1 MGKIGQGIQAG
12 IGILVLAGGVG
23 AFYVWNHNPTFKQRL
38 LQDIGVAS
46 KPAPQPPAN
55 APVGFIAA
63 RTAFVLPYHL
73 GYLPAPELA
82 LAKSDPAYAAGL
94 ANLGDW
100 YRFVEA
106 PVMAGGQPQTH
117 WEYIAGLP
125 RNAGLAAMKAY
136 LVGFP
141 PTGLA
146 AVRDQVMT
154 TRIAI
159 RDFTLHGLSQNAGNT
174 TAYGIGAVIP
184 EYVAPSEVEIA
195 AAPVGMANMGGV
207 HQPVICVPS
216 PLAYLQ
222 NGHVFNP
229 WELPR
234 ITAGPSTMFGYA
246 TSGDHLIQGVIS
258 CAGFA

>member
-23 AFYVWNHNPTFKQRL
+23 AFYVFNHDPALKQRL
-38 LQDIGVAS
+38 LQDVGAED

-55 APVGFIAA
+55 APVGFNAA
-63 RTAFVLPYHL
+63 RTAFVLPHKL

-100 YRFVEA
+100 YRFVAA
-106 PVMAGGQPQTH
+106 PVMAGGPSRTR

-125 RNAGLAAMKAY
+125 RNAGLAAMKAG

-141 PTGLA
+141 PTGIA
-146 AVRDQVMT
+146 AIRAQVMT
-154 TRIAI
+154 TQVSI
-159 RDFTLHGLSQNAGNT
+159 RDFTLHVLSQNAGNT
-174 TAYGIGAVIP
+174 TGYGVGAVIP
-184 EYVAPSEVEIA
+184 EYVVPTGVEIA
-195 AAPVGMANMGGV
+195 AAPVGMASMGGV
-207 HQPVICVPS
+207 YQPVVCVPS

-222 NGHVFNP
+222 NGHIFSP

-234 ITAGPSTMFGYA
+234 ITAGPSTMFGTA
-246 TSGDHLIQGVIS
+246 TSGGTLIQGVAS
-258 CAGFA
+258 CIGFA